1 MKPVVL
7 TKSLQKL
14 NYKKKQKKN
23 PQKTTHTPIL
33 ASQLIFTIEDKY
45 ETWTLRNNTL
55 IIYIYHI
62 TEFIL
67 EFYVFIFIPFHVL
80 NVYELFPL
88 SGVHNHTY
96 EV

>member
-1 MKPVVL
+1 M
-7 TKSLQKL
+7 
-14 NYKKKQKKN
+14 
-23 PQKTTHTPIL
+23 
-33 ASQLIFTIEDKY
+33 FTIEDKY

-55 IIYIYHI
+55 TLYIYHI
-62 TEFIL
+62 IEFIL

-88 SGVHNHTY
+88 SGVYNHTY